1 MKGIP
6 AAPQCG
12 FSAAVVQILSQLAVP
27 FKSVDVLS
35 ILRFARGS
43 KPFRTGRPS
52 RSFMSRASFVGGC
65 DIVREMYQA
74 GELAT
79 LLSSKASRQ
88 QQYDATGDTEIET
101 AIEIP
106 QVFKYHAFA
115 CQYATPSGH
124 PRGSCGSLGAQ
135 PLWDRL
141 GKKLEAERLTDIGF
155 TASGCLG
162 FARLSF
168 DGGLSGRYLVSANH
182 AEDIDEIVE
191 SHFKQGK
198 LVERLVMILTRS

>member
-1 MKGIP
+1 M
-6 AAPQCG
+6 
-12 FSAAVVQILSQLAVP
+12 
-27 FKSVDVLS
+27 
-35 ILRFARGS
+35 
-43 KPFRTGRPS
+43 T
-52 RSFMSRASFVGGC
+52 
-65 DIVREMYQA
+65 
-74 GELAT
+74 
-79 LLSSKASRQ
+79 
-88 QQYDATGDTEIET
+88 ATGDTEIET

-115 CQYATPSGH
+115 CHTQRPPGH

-141 GKKLEAERLTDIGF
+141 GKKLEAERLMDIGF

-162 FARLSF
+162 FCQAGPLMVVYP
-168 DGGLSGRYLVSANH
+168 DGIWYRPTTP
-182 AEDIDEIVE
+182 EDIDEIVE